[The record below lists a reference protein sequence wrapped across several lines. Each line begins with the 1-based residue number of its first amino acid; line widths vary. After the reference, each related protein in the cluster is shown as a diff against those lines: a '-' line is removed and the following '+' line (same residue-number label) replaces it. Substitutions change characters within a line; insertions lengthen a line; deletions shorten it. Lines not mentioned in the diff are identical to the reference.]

1 MYNLGCI
8 VKGSLILFFF
18 FFRFVFFSEINQKA
32 SDEDVQN
39 LREVLGLKPTDG
51 NDSKN
56 LEHVWLQFLKTV
68 FCSIKQGKQ
77 VWFTFF
83 LF

>member
-8 VKGSLILFFF
+8 VKGSLILFVF
-18 FFRFVFFSEINQKA
+18 FFRFVFFSEINQKV
-32 SDEDVQN
+32 SEDVQN

-56 LEHVWLQFLKTV
+56 LDHVWL
-68 FCSIKQGKQ
+68 
-77 VWFTFF
+77 
-83 LF
+83 